1 VSAEAVDRRPAL
13 AETGPLLSAAGLA
26 VDFKLPGERR
36 PLRAVDGVSFDVA
49 KREIFGLI
57 GESGAGKST
66 VARAIMRLAPITEG
80 EILLAGTRLDG
91 LRGKE
96 LRRQRRRVQ
105 MVFQDPHDSLD
116 PRMTV
121 RQAIEEPLRV
131 GKLASGAK
139 LGERMLELL
148 HQVGLDE
155 SHLDRKPHTMSGG
168 QKQRVNIARAL
179 ALEPE
184 LLVCDEAVSAL
195 DVSVQAGIINLLLR
209 LQHDLEISVLFIS
222 HDLGVVA
229 HLADRVGVMYLGRL
243 AEVAP
248 TGSLTSQPRHPYT
261 EALLAAE
268 PELQPSPQRTDR
280 APLIGGEVPSAA
292 NPPSGC
298 RFRTRCRYA
307 EDRCAEE
314 VPALRQVGEETLV
327 ACHLAEQ
334 LVLTGRRA

>member
-1 VSAEAVDRRPAL
+1 VSAVADDLPVRSPD
-13 AETGPLLSAAGLA
+13 PLLTASRLV
-26 VDFKLPGERR
+26 VDFKLPGASA
-36 PLRAVDGVSFDVA
+36 PLRAVDGVTFEIGR
-49 KREIFGLI
+49 REIFGLI
-57 GESGAGKST
+57 GESGSGKST
-66 VARAIMRLAPITEG
+66 IARAIMRLTPITSG
-80 EILLAGTRLDG
+80 EVTLGGTHFDR

-105 MVFQDPHDSLD
+105 MVFQDPHEALD

-131 GKLASGAK
+131 ANRDSRAGLHD
-139 LGERMLELL
+139 RVVDLL
-148 HQVGLDE
+148 HCVDLDD
-155 SHLDRKPHTMSGG
+155 SYLDRKPHTMSGG

-195 DVSVQAGIINLLLR
+195 DVSVRAGILNLLIG
-209 LQHDLEISVLFIS
+209 LQRDLKISVLFIS

-229 HLADRVGVMYLGRL
+229 HLADRIGVLYLGRL

-248 TGSLTSQPRHPYT
+248 AESLTARPRHPYT

-268 PELQPSPQRTDR
+268 PEPRPSMYR
-280 APLIGGEVPSAA
+280 APRPPAIKGEVPSAA
-292 NPPSGC
+292 KPPSGC

-307 EDRCAEE
+307 QGLCAQQE
-314 VPALRQVGEETLV
+314 PPLRRVGRDTLV
-327 ACHLAEQ
+327 ACHFADELELA
-334 LVLTGRRA
+334 GRRA